1 MGGTITLRQA
11 QGRPSPARRVLRHSP
26 WDALPVALSVVHL
39 LVLVSAPSVPV
50 IGIALWWNANT
61 IAHNFIHCPFFRSRA
76 LNRAFSIY
84 SSALLGIPQ
93 GLWRARHLRH
103 HSGVDR
109 PLRWTADML
118 VETAVVGAVWTALAF
133 LAPLFFIGVYLPG
146 CALGFGLCWL
156 QGHFEHV
163 GGTTSHY
170 GRLYNWLFF
179 NDGYHVEHHLR
190 PGEHWSRLPRRP
202 HAGARASQWP
212 PVLRWIDSASLS
224 RPGKTESTEDTG
236 QDQRGDAETRK
247 FKTSCARVSVLML
260 MWSRAPGRLRD
271 RDPVPAALEWLER
284 QVLRSKWLQRFVVR
298 SHEHAFRALLP
309 LVPAPRRVTIVGGGL
324 FPRTALALRR
334 LLPDATL
341 TIVDA
346 ERNNLETAR
355 RFVDGVALRHQMFD
369 AATADGADLV
379 VIPLSFIGDRE
390 RVYEHPPAR
399 AVLVHDWIWR
409 ARGDSATVSWM
420 LLKRLNLVRR

>member
-1 MGGTITLRQA
+1 MAGIISLRRAQGGPLRQA
-11 QGRPSPARRVLRHSP
+11 QGRPLRQAQGRASQPRGALRHSS
-26 WDALPVALSVVHL
+26 WDGVLVALSVVHL
-39 LVLVSAPSVPV
+39 LVLVRAPSIPV

-61 IAHNFIHCPFFRSRA
+61 IAHNFIHCPFFRSRG

-93 GLWRARHLRH
+93 GLWRDRHLRH
-103 HSGVDR
+103 HAGVDR
-109 PLRWTADML
+109 PLRWTAGML

-133 LAPLFFIGVYLPG
+133 VAPVFFVSVYLPG
-146 CALGFGLCWL
+146 YALGIALCWL

-190 PGEHWSRLPRRP
+190 PGEHWSHLSRLPR
-202 HAGARASQWP
+202 AGARTSQWP
-212 PVLRWIDSASLS
+212 PVLRWIDSA
-224 RPGKTESTEDTG
+224 
-236 QDQRGDAETRK
+236 
-247 FKTSCARVSVLML
+247 
-260 MWSRAPGRLRD
+260 
-271 RDPVPAALEWLER
+271 VPAALEWLER
-284 QVLRSKWLQRFVVR
+284 RVLRSAWLQRFVLR
-298 SHEHAFRALLP
+298 AHARAFRALLP
-309 LVPAPRRVTIVGGGL
+309 LMPSPRRVTIVGGGL
-324 FPRTALALRR
+324 FPRTALALRQ

-341 TIVDA
+341 SIVDA
-346 ERNNLETAR
+346 QPANLETAR
-355 RFVDGVALRHQMFD
+355 AFVDGVTLRHQMFD
-369 AATADGADLV
+369 AATPDGGDLV
-379 VIPLSFIGDRE
+379 VIPLSFIGDRA
-390 RVYEHPPAR
+390 RVYEHPPAP